1 MPTLFIYGL
10 NFIFGTIIGSHLLV
24 IVQRFGQENFIS
36 EKSHCDSCK
45 IPLTL
50 LNQIPIFSFIRYK
63 GHCFFCKAPIPIEA
77 LYCELLGGIA
87 FLPLNPYLDQSSYL
101 FITFIFLISIFDYF
115 DHSFPISLHFPLI
128 CIIVLTRA
136 FLNYELIEWGLIFA
150 IILIFL
156 IMNLKNKFG
165 YGDTI
170 IFVILI
176 FYYDFYTAQYIFLLA
191 SILLLINHIVG
202 DKRNTYPFVPFI
214 FLSLIFYNFL

>member
-10 NFIFGTIIGSHLLV
+10 NFIVGTIIGSHLLV
-24 IVQRFGQENFIS
+24 IVQRFGQENFIT
-36 EKSHCDSCK
+36 ERSHCDTCR

-63 GHCFFCKAPIPIEA
+63 GHCFFCNAPIPIETF
-77 LYCELLGGIA
+77 YCELLGGIA
-87 FLPLNPYLDQSSYL
+87 FFPLNPYLDQSSYL
-101 FITFIFLISIFDYF
+101 FITLIFLISIFDYF
-115 DHSFPISLHFPLI
+115 DQSFPTFILLPLI
-128 CIIVLTRA
+128 WLVFLTRS
-136 FLNYELIEWGLIFA
+136 FSSYDITEWILIFTT
-150 IILIFL
+150 ISIFL

-170 IFVILI
+170 IFSILI

-202 DKRNTYPFVPFI
+202 EKRNSYPFIPFI

>member
-36 EKSHCDSCK
+36 KKSHCDSCK

-87 FLPLNPYLDQSSYL
+87 FLPLNSYLDQSSYL

-115 DHSFPISLHFPLI
+115 DHSFPIFVLLPLI
-128 CIIVLTRA
+128 WLISLNRSFSSYDITEWILIITT
-136 FLNYELIEWGLIFA
+136 
-150 IILIFL
+150 ILIFL

-170 IFVILI
+170 IFIILI

>member
-36 EKSHCDSCK
+36 EESHCDSCK

-115 DHSFPISLHFPLI
+115 DHSFPIFVLLPLI
-128 CIIVLTRA
+128 WLVSLNRSFSSYDITEWILIITT
-136 FLNYELIEWGLIFA
+136 
-150 IILIFL
+150 ILIFL

-191 SILLLINHIVG
+191 SILLLINHILG

>member
-45 IPLTL
+45 ISLTL

-63 GHCFFCKAPIPIEA
+63 GHCFFCNAPIPIEA
-77 LYCELLGGIA
+77 LYCELLGGIS

-115 DHSFPISLHFPLI
+115 DHSFPISLLFPLI

-191 SILLLINHIVG
+191 SILLLINHILG

>member
-24 IVQRFGQENFIS
+24 IVQRFGQENFIL

-77 LYCELLGGIA
+77 LYCELLGGLA
-87 FLPLNPYLDQSSYL
+87 FLPLNPSFDQSSYL

-115 DHSFPISLHFPLI
+115 DHSFPISLLFPLI
-128 CIIVLTRA
+128 SIVVLTRA
-136 FLNYELIEWGLIFA
+136 FLNYELIEWVLIFA

-191 SILLLINHIVG
+191 SIFLLINHIVG
-202 DKRNTYPFVPFI
+202 DKRNTYPFIPFI

>member
-45 IPLTL
+45 ILLTL

-115 DHSFPISLHFPLI
+115 DHSFPIFVLLPLI
-128 CIIVLTRA
+128 WLVSLNRSFSSYDITEWILIITT
-136 FLNYELIEWGLIFA
+136 
-150 IILIFL
+150 ILIFL

-170 IFVILI
+170 IFIILI

>member
-115 DHSFPISLHFPLI
+115 DHSFPIFVLLPLSWLISLNRSFSSYDITEWILI
-128 CIIVLTRA
+128 ITT
-136 FLNYELIEWGLIFA
+136 
-150 IILIFL
+150 ILIFL

-170 IFVILI
+170 IFIILI

>member
-115 DHSFPISLHFPLI
+115 DHSFPIFVLLPLI
-128 CIIVLTRA
+128 WPISLNRSFSSYDITEWILIITT
-136 FLNYELIEWGLIFA
+136 
-150 IILIFL
+150 ILIFL

-170 IFVILI
+170 IFIILI

>member
-63 GHCFFCKAPIPIEA
+63 GHCFFCNAPIPIEA
-77 LYCELLGGIA
+77 LYCELLGGIS

-115 DHSFPISLHFPLI
+115 DHSFPISLLFPLI

-136 FLNYELIEWGLIFA
+136 VLNYELIEWGLIFA

-170 IFVILI
+170 IFVILV

-191 SILLLINHIVG
+191 SILLLINHILG

>member
-50 LNQIPIFSFIRYK
+50 LNQIPIFSFIRCK
-63 GHCFFCKAPIPIEA
+63 GHCFFCNAPIPIEA

-101 FITFIFLISIFDYF
+101 FITFIFLIGIFDYF
-115 DHSFPISLHFPLI
+115 DHSFPISLLFPLI

-150 IILIFL
+150 TILIFL

-191 SILLLINHIVG
+191 SVLLLINHIVG
-202 DKRNTYPFVPFI
+202 DKRNTYPFVSFI

>member
-77 LYCELLGGIA
+77 LYCELLGGLA

-101 FITFIFLISIFDYF
+101 FITIIFLISIFDYF
-115 DHSFPISLHFPLI
+115 DHSFPISLLFPLI
-128 CIIVLTRA
+128 CIIVLNRA
-136 FLNYELIEWGLIFA
+136 FLNYELIEWILIFA

-191 SILLLINHIVG
+191 SILLLINHILV

>member
-87 FLPLNPYLDQSSYL
+87 FLSLNPYFDQSSYL

-115 DHSFPISLHFPLI
+115 DQSFPIFVLLPLI
-128 CIIVLTRA
+128 WLVSLTRS
-136 FLNYELIEWGLIFA
+136 FSSYDITEWILIFTT
-150 IILIFL
+150 ILIFL

-191 SILLLINHIVG
+191 SILLLINHILG

>member
-87 FLPLNPYLDQSSYL
+87 FLPLNTYLDQSSYL

-115 DHSFPISLHFPLI
+115 DHSFPIFVLLPLI
-128 CIIVLTRA
+128 WLISLNRSFSSYDITEWILIITT
-136 FLNYELIEWGLIFA
+136 
-150 IILIFL
+150 ILIFL

-170 IFVILI
+170 IFIILI

>member
-1 MPTLFIYGL
+1 MSTLFIHGL

-24 IVQRFGQENFIS
+24 IVQRFGQENFIT
-36 EKSHCDSCK
+36 ERSHCDTCQ

-63 GHCFFCKAPIPIEA
+63 GHCFFCNAPIPIEA

-115 DHSFPISLHFPLI
+115 DHSFPISLLFPLI

-150 IILIFL
+150 TILIFL

-191 SILLLINHIVG
+191 SVLLLINHIVG

>member
-24 IVQRFGQENFIS
+24 IVQRFEQENFIL

-115 DHSFPISLHFPLI
+115 DHSFPISLLFPLI
-128 CIIVLTRA
+128 SIVVLTRA
-136 FLNYELIEWGLIFA
+136 FLNYELIEWVLIFG

>member
-87 FLPLNPYLDQSSYL
+87 FLTLNPYLDQSSYL

-115 DHSFPISLHFPLI
+115 DHSFPIFVLLPLI
-128 CIIVLTRA
+128 WLVSLNRSFSSYDITEWILIITT
-136 FLNYELIEWGLIFA
+136 
-150 IILIFL
+150 ILIFL

-170 IFVILI
+170 IFIILI

>member
-115 DHSFPISLHFPLI
+115 DHSFPIFVLLPLI
-128 CIIVLTRA
+128 WLISLNRSFSSYDITEWILIITT
-136 FLNYELIEWGLIFA
+136 
-150 IILIFL
+150 ILIFL
-156 IMNLKNKFG
+156 ITNLKNKFG

-170 IFVILI
+170 IFIILI

>member
-36 EKSHCDSCK
+36 EKSHCDNCK

-115 DHSFPISLHFPLI
+115 DHSFPISLLFPLI
-128 CIIVLTRA
+128 CIIVLNRA
-136 FLNYELIEWGLIFA
+136 FLNYELIEWILIFA
-150 IILIFL
+150 IILNFL

-191 SILLLINHIVG
+191 SILLLINHILG

>member
-87 FLPLNPYLDQSSYL
+87 FLPLNPYLDQS
-101 FITFIFLISIFDYF
+101 
-115 DHSFPISLHFPLI
+115 FP
-128 CIIVLTRA
+128 IIVLLPLIWLIS
-136 FLNYELIEWGLIFA
+136 LNRSFSSYDITEWILIITT
-150 IILIFL
+150 ILIFL

-191 SILLLINHIVG
+191 SIFLLINHIVG
-202 DKRNTYPFVPFI
+202 DQRNTYPFVPFI

>member
-50 LNQIPIFSFIRYK
+50 LIRYK

-115 DHSFPISLHFPLI
+115 DHSFPIFVLLPLI
-128 CIIVLTRA
+128 WLISLNRSFSSYDITEWILIITT
-136 FLNYELIEWGLIFA
+136 
-150 IILIFL
+150 ILIFL

-170 IFVILI
+170 IFIILI

>member
-115 DHSFPISLHFPLI
+115 DHSFPIFVLLPLI
-128 CIIVLTRA
+128 WLISLNRSFSSYDITEWILIITT
-136 FLNYELIEWGLIFA
+136 
-150 IILIFL
+150 ILIFL

-170 IFVILI
+170 IFIILI

-214 FLSLIFYNFL
+214 ILSLIFYKFL

>member
-63 GHCFFCKAPIPIEA
+63 GHSFFCKAPIPIEA

-115 DHSFPISLHFPLI
+115 DHSFPISLLFPLI

-136 FLNYELIEWGLIFA
+136 FLNYELIEWGTIFA

-191 SILLLINHIVG
+191 SILLLINHILG

>member
-63 GHCFFCKAPIPIEA
+63 GHCFFCNATIPIEA

-115 DHSFPISLHFPLI
+115 DHSFPISILFPLI

-191 SILLLINHIVG
+191 SILLLINHILG
-202 DKRNTYPFVPFI
+202 DKRNNYPFVPFI

>member
-24 IVQRFGQENFIS
+24 IVQRFGQENFIT
-36 EKSHCDSCK
+36 ERSHCDTCQ

-63 GHCFFCKAPIPIEA
+63 GHCFFCNAPIPVEA
-77 LYCELLGGIA
+77 LYCELLSGIA

-115 DHSFPISLHFPLI
+115 DHSFPIFLLFPLI
-128 CIIVLTRA
+128 CIIGLTRT
-136 FLNYELIEWGLIFA
+136 FLNYELIEWVLIFA

-191 SILLLINHIVG
+191 SIFLLINHIVG
-202 DKRNTYPFVPFI
+202 DKRNTYPFIPFI

>member
-50 LNQIPIFSFIRYK
+50 LNQIPRFSFIRYK

-115 DHSFPISLHFPLI
+115 DHSFPIFVLLPLI
-128 CIIVLTRA
+128 WLISLNRSFSSYDITEWILIITT
-136 FLNYELIEWGLIFA
+136 
-150 IILIFL
+150 ILIFL

-170 IFVILI
+170 IFIILI

>member
-36 EKSHCDSCK
+36 EKSHCDNCK

-77 LYCELLGGIA
+77 LYCELLGGLA

-115 DHSFPISLHFPLI
+115 DHSFPISLLFPLI
-128 CIIVLTRA
+128 CIIVLNRA
-136 FLNYELIEWGLIFA
+136 FLNYELIEWILIFA
-150 IILIFL
+150 IILNFL

-191 SILLLINHIVG
+191 SILLLINHILG
-202 DKRNTYPFVPFI
+202 DKRNIYPFVPFI

>member
-1 MPTLFIYGL
+1 MSTLFIHGL

-24 IVQRFGQENFIS
+24 IVQRFGQENFIT
-36 EKSHCDSCK
+36 ERSHCDTCQ

-63 GHCFFCKAPIPIEA
+63 GHCFFCNAPIPIEA
-77 LYCELLGGIA
+77 LYCELLGGLA
-87 FLPLNPYLDQSSYL
+87 FLPLNPSFDQSSYL

-115 DHSFPISLHFPLI
+115 DQSFPIFVLLPLI
-128 CIIVLTRA
+128 WLVSLTRS
-136 FLNYELIEWGLIFA
+136 FSSYNITEWILIFTT
-150 IILIFL
+150 ILIFL

-191 SILLLINHIVG
+191 SIFLLINHIVS
-202 DKRNTYPFVPFI
+202 DKRNTYPFIPFI

>member
-1 MPTLFIYGL
+1 MSTLFIHGL
-10 NFIFGTIIGSHLLV
+10 NFIVGTIIGSHLLV
-24 IVQRFGQENFIS
+24 IVQRFGQENFIT
-36 EKSHCDSCK
+36 ERSHCDTCR

-63 GHCFFCKAPIPIEA
+63 GHCFFCNAPIPIEA
-77 LYCELLGGIA
+77 LYCELLGGLA
-87 FLPLNPYLDQSSYL
+87 FLPLNPYSDQSSYL

-115 DHSFPISLHFPLI
+115 DQSFPIFVLLPLI
-128 CIIVLTRA
+128 WLVSLTRS
-136 FLNYELIEWGLIFA
+136 FSSYDITEWILIFTT
-150 IILIFL
+150 ISIFL

-176 FYYDFYTAQYIFLLA
+176 FYYDFYTAQYIFLLS
-191 SILLLINHIVG
+191 SIFLLIDHIVCE
-202 DKRNTYPFVPFI
+202 KRNSYPFIPFI

>member
-63 GHCFFCKAPIPIEA
+63 GHCFLRKAPIPIEA

-115 DHSFPISLHFPLI
+115 DHSFPIFVLLPLI
-128 CIIVLTRA
+128 WLISLNRSFSSYDITEWILIITT
-136 FLNYELIEWGLIFA
+136 
-150 IILIFL
+150 ILIFL

-170 IFVILI
+170 IFIILI

>member
-63 GHCFFCKAPIPIEA
+63 GHCFFCNATIPIEA

-115 DHSFPISLHFPLI
+115 DHSFPISILFPLI

-176 FYYDFYTAQYIFLLA
+176 FYYDFYTAQYIFFLA
-191 SILLLINHIVG
+191 SILLLINHILG

>member
-45 IPLTL
+45 ISLTL

-63 GHCFFCKAPIPIEA
+63 GHCFFCNAPIPIEA

-115 DHSFPISLHFPLI
+115 DHSFPISLLFPLI
-128 CIIVLTRA
+128 CIIVLNRA

-170 IFVILI
+170 IFIILI

>member
-1 MPTLFIYGL
+1 MPTLFIYEL

-87 FLPLNPYLDQSSYL
+87 FLPLNPYLDQSPYL

-115 DHSFPISLHFPLI
+115 DHSFPISLLFPLI
-128 CIIVLTRA
+128 CIIVLNRG
-136 FLNYELIEWGLIFA
+136 FLNYELIEWILIFA

-156 IMNLKNKFG
+156 TMNLKNKFG

>member
-24 IVQRFGQENFIS
+24 IVQRFGQENFIL
-36 EKSHCDSCK
+36 EKSHCDNCK

-77 LYCELLGGIA
+77 LYCELLGGLA
-87 FLPLNPYLDQSSYL
+87 FLPLNPSFDQSSYL

-115 DHSFPISLHFPLI
+115 DHSFPLSLLFPLI
-128 CIIVLTRA
+128 SIIVLTRA
-136 FLNYELIEWGLIFA
+136 FLNYELIEWVLIFA

-191 SILLLINHIVG
+191 SIFLLINHIVG
-202 DKRNTYPFVPFI
+202 DKRNTYPFIPFI

>member
-115 DHSFPISLHFPLI
+115 DHSFPIFVLLPLI
-128 CIIVLTRA
+128 WLIS
-136 FLNYELIEWGLIFA
+136 LNRSFSSYDITEW
-150 IILIFL
+150 ILIITTIL
-156 IMNLKNKFG
+156 MNLKNKFG

-170 IFVILI
+170 IFIILI

>member
-24 IVQRFGQENFIS
+24 IVQRFGQENFIL
-36 EKSHCDSCK
+36 EKSHCDNCK

-77 LYCELLGGIA
+77 LYCELLGGLA
-87 FLPLNPYLDQSSYL
+87 FLPLNPSFDQSSYL

-115 DHSFPISLHFPLI
+115 DHSFPLSLLFPLI
-128 CIIVLTRA
+128 SIIVLTRA
-136 FLNYELIEWGLIFA
+136 FLNYELIEWILIFA

-191 SILLLINHIVG
+191 SIFLLINHIVG
-202 DKRNTYPFVPFI
+202 DKRNTYPFIPFI